1 MPTMRFEAVTDL
13 KTDYDKAL
21 METYPD
27 SSQTGLPGAKKMS
40 VIFWGERV
48 KTD

>member
-1 MPTMRFEAVTDL
+1 
-13 KTDYDKAL
+13 

-27 SSQTGLPGAKKMS
+27 SPQTGLPGAKKMS
-40 VIFWGERV
+40 VIVWDEGV